1 MSKWVDNTSL
11 RWYVKCHACVK
22 IKHINVYMPLKL
34 ENWWINCYGLKTCL
48 KLLMLN
54 INDNINNGPPIATQE
69 KQIRI
74 RIRRNSVAAVRH
86 FLFH

>member
-1 MSKWVDNTSL
+1 MN
-11 RWYVKCHACVK
+11 
-22 IKHINVYMPLKL
+22 
-34 ENWWINCYGLKTCL
+34 
-48 KLLMLN
+48 KLLWFKDIFEVTNAMLN
-54 INDNINNGPPIATQE
+54 INDNINNGPQIATQE